1 MRSLLSILTED
12 EIERIH
18 LATMQLL
25 EVTGVQIGSEKICR
39 LLQRHG
45 ARVSGKNVKFPQ
57 QMVETALQQAQHRV
71 FLAGRTAEFDLVVP
85 ATEPPYNATSGYAP
99 FVKDLETGK
108 TRNSTGADL
117 RDFAV
122 LSDYLGEIDFFWP
135 IVMPTDEPPP
145 MEELRALDISLRHIR
160 KHTQCSCAT
169 EKIAR
174 WQVRL
179 AAAVAGGEEALRKRP
194 IFSALVS
201 PVSPLNFEKN
211 AVEAVAALAEAGIPV
226 VPMTMSLS
234 GTTAPA
240 TLAGTLTMANA
251 EELATLVII
260 KSVNPAAPMIYSTDV
275 APADLK
281 TGVVNYSAPEYLLLG
296 AACAQIARYYNMP
309 GMVAHGSS
317 EELPYDLPSFERNV
331 LKVAASQ
338 MTRTDLASWLGSV
351 DSSLNASLVQLLG
364 DAETCAHA
372 AAYLRRFKVDADTLA
387 LAPINEIGPGGH
399 FLSHKHTLQHFRKE
413 LWTKR
418 LKDPFILEPGEGT
431 FADLAKQRVK
441 DILRGHQVPP
451 LDEDLLKEMD
461 TLVLEAREDIL
472 I

>member
-1 MRSLLSILTED
+1 MRSLLSFLTED

-18 LATMQLL
+18 RATLQLL
-25 EVTGVQIGSEKICR
+25 ETTGVQIGSEKICE
-39 LLQRHG
+39 LLRRHG
-45 ARVSGKNVKFPQ
+45 ARVGGKNVKFPRP
-57 QMVETALQQAQHRV
+57 MVETALQRAQHQV
-71 FLAGRTAEFDLVVP
+71 LLAGRTAEFDLVVP
-85 ATEPPYNATSGYAP
+85 AAEPPFNATSGYAP
-99 FVKDLETGK
+99 FVKDLDTGQ

-117 RDFAV
+117 EDFAII
-122 LSDYLGEIDFFWP
+122 SDYLEVVDFFWP

-145 MEELRALDISLRHIR
+145 MEELCALDISLRNIR
-160 KHTQCSCAT
+160 KHIQCSCAT

-179 AAAVAGGEEALRKRP
+179 AAAVAGGESLLEKSPL
-194 IFSALVS
+194 FSALVS
-201 PVSPLNFEKN
+201 PVSPLNFGKN

-260 KSVNPAAPMIYSTDV
+260 KSVNPAAPMIYSTDI

-317 EELPYDLPSFERNV
+317 EEMPYDLPSFERNV

-351 DSSLNASLVQLLG
+351 DSSLNASLINLLG
-364 DAETCAHA
+364 DAEACAHA
-372 AAYLRRFKVDADTLA
+372 AAYLRHFEVDGDTLA
-387 LAPINEIGPGGH
+387 LGPIDEIGPAGH

-431 FADLAKQRVK
+431 FADQAKHKVK
-441 DILRGHQVPP
+441 DILKSHRVPP
-451 LDEDLLKEMD
+451 LDRELLREMD
-461 TLVLEAREDIL
+461 RLVLEARRDIL
-472 I
+472 A